1 MGAGSVC
8 DSGDC
13 QRQGDDLGAGG
24 CRGDE
29 TGDRAATVLA
39 VPVGHGC
46 GQSQEGAGEGVPAA
60 GGVGHVV
67 GTGGQ
72 GVGEERPRTTRIRTR
87 IASSRVS
94 WGSRSQDPS
103 GLRSCSRIERNG
115 VPRCADQ
122 LRPGSGGDETGVK
135 PYMDELSRPVTRH
148 ELARAAKLAH
158 RRHLVLQLIPAR
170 AAVTVLITGSLL
182 GGGDAQAYSR
192 MVELKERTL
201 AAAVVAH
208 EDANRT
214 RSMVAQGSRLSALA
228 IAYAGGKRSDALVE
242 ARAAV
247 AGAGLVVAT
256 VAANVAPE
264 KLAALDAARTSLAV
278 LIDAAAPAAPVA
290 VPAVPVGAAPVAAI
304 LAPAPLTAAP
314 AAPVPAPVEQI
325 AAPATVDQAAV
336 PAPVPAILAPAQGA
350 AAALTDEV
358 TPGGPVDAVDLDVSA
373 QMLTAA
379 RLVTELSAQ
388 VQADADAK
396 VAADAAA
403 AAAAAADAARQAA
416 AVAVAA
422 GSPNGAIP
430 PDALCGLSF
439 AQGALLRCDAATALN
454 TLDAAYLAD
463 VGTDLLVVSSYRSFA
478 DQVAVK
484 AARGGLASTPGFSNH
499 GRGLAVDF
507 GDFGAVGQFSAP
519 GYQWMK
525 ANAERFGWH
534 HPAVMDPGG
543 SGPHE
548 PWHWEFG
555 TL

>member
-1 MGAGSVC
+1 M
-8 DSGDC
+8 D
-13 QRQGDDLGAGG
+13 
-24 CRGDE
+24 
-29 TGDRAATVLA
+29 
-39 VPVGHGC
+39 
-46 GQSQEGAGEGVPAA
+46 GV
-60 GGVGHVV
+60 
-67 GTGGQ
+67 
-72 GVGEERPRTTRIRTR
+72 
-87 IASSRVS
+87 
-94 WGSRSQDPS
+94 
-103 GLRSCSRIERNG
+103 
-115 VPRCADQ
+115 
-122 LRPGSGGDETGVK
+122 
-135 PYMDELSRPVTRH
+135 SRPVTRR
-148 ELARAAKLAH
+148 ELAREARLAH

-170 AAVTVLITGSLL
+170 AAVTVLIAGSLL
-182 GGGDAQAYSR
+182 GVGDAQAHSR
-192 MVELKERTL
+192 MVELKERML

-214 RSMVAQGSRLSALA
+214 RSVVAQGSRLTALA

-256 VAANVAPE
+256 VAANVAHE
-264 KLAALDAARTSLAV
+264 RLAALDAARTSLAV

-304 LAPAPLTAAP
+304 LAPAPLIAAP

-350 AAALTDEV
+350 ALTDEV
-358 TPGGPVDAVDLDVSA
+358 TPGGPLDALDLDVSA

-379 RLVTELSAQ
+379 RLVTELSTQ

-396 VAADAAA
+396 VTADAASATAA
-403 AAAAAADAARQAA
+403 AAAAAADAAAARTAAARQAA

-422 GSPNGAIP
+422 GSSNGAIP
-430 PDALCGLSF
+430 ADALCGLSF
-439 AQGALLRCDAATALN
+439 ARGALLRCDAATALN
-454 TLDAAYLAD
+454 TLDAAYRAD
-463 VGTDLLVVSSYRSFA
+463 VGTDLVVVSSYRSLA

-484 AARGGLASTPGFSNH
+484 AARGDLASTPGSSNH

-507 GDFGAVGQFSAP
+507 GDFGAVGQFNAP

-543 SGPHE
+543 SGPQE

>member
-1 MGAGSVC
+1 
-8 DSGDC
+8 
-13 QRQGDDLGAGG
+13 
-24 CRGDE
+24 
-29 TGDRAATVLA
+29 
-39 VPVGHGC
+39 
-46 GQSQEGAGEGVPAA
+46 
-60 GGVGHVV
+60 
-67 GTGGQ
+67 
-72 GVGEERPRTTRIRTR
+72 
-87 IASSRVS
+87 
-94 WGSRSQDPS
+94 
-103 GLRSCSRIERNG
+103 
-115 VPRCADQ
+115 
-122 LRPGSGGDETGVK
+122 
-135 PYMDELSRPVTRH
+135 MDELSRPVTRH

-208 EDANRT
+208 ENANRT

-247 AGAGLVVAT
+247 AGAGLVAAT

-264 KLAALDAARTSLAV
+264 RLAALDAARTSLAV

-304 LAPAPLTAAP
+304 LAPAPLIAAP

-358 TPGGPVDAVDLDVSA
+358 TPGGPLDAVDLDVSA

-403 AAAAAADAARQAA
+403 AAAAA
-416 AVAVAA
+416 

-430 PDALCGLSF
+430 ADALCGLSF

-463 VGTDLLVVSSYRSFA
+463 VGTDLLIVSSYRSFA

-519 GYQWMK
+519 GYRWMK

-555 TL
+555 IL

>member
-1 MGAGSVC
+1 V
-8 DSGDC
+8 
-13 QRQGDDLGAGG
+13 
-24 CRGDE
+24 
-29 TGDRAATVLA
+29 
-39 VPVGHGC
+39 
-46 GQSQEGAGEGVPAA
+46 
-60 GGVGHVV
+60 
-67 GTGGQ
+67 
-72 GVGEERPRTTRIRTR
+72 
-87 IASSRVS
+87 
-94 WGSRSQDPS
+94 
-103 GLRSCSRIERNG
+103 
-115 VPRCADQ
+115 
-122 LRPGSGGDETGVK
+122 VK
-135 PYMDELSRPVTRH
+135 PYMDGVSRPVTRR
-148 ELARAAKLAH
+148 ELAREARLAH

-170 AAVTVLITGSLL
+170 AAVTVLIAGSLL
-182 GGGDAQAYSR
+182 GVGDAQAHSR
-192 MVELKERTL
+192 MVELKERML

-214 RSMVAQGSRLSALA
+214 RSVVAQGSRLTALA

-256 VAANVAPE
+256 VAANVAHE
-264 KLAALDAARTSLAV
+264 RLAALDAARTSLAV

-304 LAPAPLTAAP
+304 LAPAALIAAP

-325 AAPATVDQAAV
+325 AAPATVDQATV

-350 AAALTDEV
+350 ALTDEV
-358 TPGGPVDAVDLDVSA
+358 TPGGPLDALDLDVSA

-379 RLVTELSAQ
+379 RLVTELSTQ

-396 VAADAAA
+396 VTADAASATAA
-403 AAAAAADAARQAA
+403 AAAAAADAAAARTAAARQAA

-422 GSPNGAIP
+422 GSSNGAIP
-430 PDALCGLSF
+430 ADALCGLSF
-439 AQGALLRCDAATALN
+439 ARGALLRCDAATALN
-454 TLDAAYLAD
+454 TLDAAYRAD
-463 VGTDLLVVSSYRSFA
+463 VGTDLVVVSSYRSLA

-484 AARGGLASTPGFSNH
+484 AARGDLASTPGSSNH

-507 GDFGAVGQFSAP
+507 GDFGAVGQFNAP

-543 SGPHE
+543 SGPQE

>member
-1 MGAGSVC
+1 M
-8 DSGDC
+8 
-13 QRQGDDLGAGG
+13 
-24 CRGDE
+24 
-29 TGDRAATVLA
+29 
-39 VPVGHGC
+39 
-46 GQSQEGAGEGVPAA
+46 
-60 GGVGHVV
+60 
-67 GTGGQ
+67 
-72 GVGEERPRTTRIRTR
+72 
-87 IASSRVS
+87 
-94 WGSRSQDPS
+94 
-103 GLRSCSRIERNG
+103 
-115 VPRCADQ
+115 
-122 LRPGSGGDETGVK
+122 VK
-135 PYMDELSRPVTRH
+135 PYMDGASRPVTRR
-148 ELARAAKLAH
+148 ELAREAKLAH

-170 AAVTVLITGSLL
+170 AAVTVLIAGSLL
-182 GGGDAQAYSR
+182 GVGDAQAYSR

-214 RSMVAQGSRLSALA
+214 RSMVAQGSRLTALA

-256 VAANVAPE
+256 VAANVAHE
-264 KLAALDAARTSLAV
+264 RLAALDAARTSLAV

-304 LAPAPLTAAP
+304 LAPAQLIAAP

-350 AAALTDEV
+350 ALTDEV
-358 TPGGPVDAVDLDVSA
+358 TPGGPLDALDLDVSA

-379 RLVTELSAQ
+379 RLVTELSTQ

-396 VAADAAA
+396 VAADAASATA
-403 AAAAAADAARQAA
+403 AAATAAADAAAARTAAARQAA

-422 GSPNGAIP
+422 GSSNGAIP
-430 PDALCGLSF
+430 ADALCGLSF
-439 AQGALLRCDAATALN
+439 ARGALLRCDAATALN
-454 TLDAAYLAD
+454 TLDAAYRAD
-463 VGTDLLVVSSYRSFA
+463 VGTDLVVVSSYRSLA

-484 AARGGLASTPGFSNH
+484 AARGDLASTPGSSNH

-507 GDFGAVGQFSAP
+507 GDFGAVGQFNAP

-543 SGPHE
+543 SGPQE

>member
-1 MGAGSVC
+1 M
-8 DSGDC
+8 D
-13 QRQGDDLGAGG
+13 
-24 CRGDE
+24 
-29 TGDRAATVLA
+29 
-39 VPVGHGC
+39 
-46 GQSQEGAGEGVPAA
+46 GV
-60 GGVGHVV
+60 
-67 GTGGQ
+67 
-72 GVGEERPRTTRIRTR
+72 
-87 IASSRVS
+87 
-94 WGSRSQDPS
+94 
-103 GLRSCSRIERNG
+103 
-115 VPRCADQ
+115 
-122 LRPGSGGDETGVK
+122 
-135 PYMDELSRPVTRH
+135 SRPVTRR
-148 ELARAAKLAH
+148 ELAREARLAH

-170 AAVTVLITGSLL
+170 AAVTVLIAGSLL
-182 GGGDAQAYSR
+182 GVGDAQAHSR
-192 MVELKERTL
+192 MVELKERML

-214 RSMVAQGSRLSALA
+214 RSVVAQGSRLTALA

-256 VAANVAPE
+256 VAANVAHE
-264 KLAALDAARTSLAV
+264 RLAALDAARTSLAV

-304 LAPAPLTAAP
+304 LAPAALIAAP

-325 AAPATVDQAAV
+325 AAPATVDQATV

-350 AAALTDEV
+350 ALTDEV
-358 TPGGPVDAVDLDVSA
+358 TPGGPLDALDLDVSA

-379 RLVTELSAQ
+379 RLVTELSTQ

-396 VAADAAA
+396 VAADAASATAA
-403 AAAAAADAARQAA
+403 AAAAAADAAAADAAAARTAAARQAA

-422 GSPNGAIP
+422 GSSNGAIP
-430 PDALCGLSF
+430 ADALCGLSF
-439 AQGALLRCDAATALN
+439 ARGALLRCDAATALN
-454 TLDAAYLAD
+454 TLDAAYRAD
-463 VGTDLLVVSSYRSFA
+463 VGTDLVVVSSYRSLA

-484 AARGGLASTPGFSNH
+484 AARGDLASTPGSSNH

-507 GDFGAVGQFSAP
+507 GDFGAVGQFNAP

-543 SGPHE
+543 SGPQE

>member
-1 MGAGSVC
+1 M
-8 DSGDC
+8 D
-13 QRQGDDLGAGG
+13 
-24 CRGDE
+24 
-29 TGDRAATVLA
+29 
-39 VPVGHGC
+39 
-46 GQSQEGAGEGVPAA
+46 GV
-60 GGVGHVV
+60 
-67 GTGGQ
+67 
-72 GVGEERPRTTRIRTR
+72 
-87 IASSRVS
+87 
-94 WGSRSQDPS
+94 
-103 GLRSCSRIERNG
+103 
-115 VPRCADQ
+115 
-122 LRPGSGGDETGVK
+122 
-135 PYMDELSRPVTRH
+135 SRPVTRR
-148 ELARAAKLAH
+148 ELAREARLAH

-170 AAVTVLITGSLL
+170 AAVTVLIAGSLL
-182 GGGDAQAYSR
+182 GVGDAQAHSR
-192 MVELKERTL
+192 MVELKERML

-214 RSMVAQGSRLSALA
+214 RSVVAQGSRLTALA

-256 VAANVAPE
+256 VAANVAHE
-264 KLAALDAARTSLAV
+264 RLAALDAARTSLAV

-304 LAPAPLTAAP
+304 LAPAALIAAP

-325 AAPATVDQAAV
+325 AAPATVDQATV

-350 AAALTDEV
+350 ALTDEV
-358 TPGGPVDAVDLDVSA
+358 TPGGPLDALDLDVSA

-379 RLVTELSAQ
+379 RLVTELSTQ

-396 VAADAAA
+396 VTADAASATAA
-403 AAAAAADAARQAA
+403 AAAAAADAAAARTAAARQAA

-422 GSPNGAIP
+422 GSSNGAIP
-430 PDALCGLSF
+430 ADALCGLSF
-439 AQGALLRCDAATALN
+439 ARGALLRCDAATALN
-454 TLDAAYLAD
+454 TLDAAYRAD
-463 VGTDLLVVSSYRSFA
+463 VGTDLVVVSSYRSLA

-484 AARGGLASTPGFSNH
+484 AARGDLASTPGSSNH

-507 GDFGAVGQFSAP
+507 GDFGAVGQFNAP

-543 SGPHE
+543 SGPQE

>member
-1 MGAGSVC
+1 M
-8 DSGDC
+8 D
-13 QRQGDDLGAGG
+13 
-24 CRGDE
+24 
-29 TGDRAATVLA
+29 
-39 VPVGHGC
+39 
-46 GQSQEGAGEGVPAA
+46 GV
-60 GGVGHVV
+60 
-67 GTGGQ
+67 
-72 GVGEERPRTTRIRTR
+72 
-87 IASSRVS
+87 
-94 WGSRSQDPS
+94 
-103 GLRSCSRIERNG
+103 
-115 VPRCADQ
+115 
-122 LRPGSGGDETGVK
+122 
-135 PYMDELSRPVTRH
+135 SRPVTRR
-148 ELARAAKLAH
+148 ELAREARLAH

-170 AAVTVLITGSLL
+170 AAVTVLIAGSLL
-182 GGGDAQAYSR
+182 GVGDAQAYSR

-214 RSMVAQGSRLSALA
+214 RSVVAQGSRLTALA

-256 VAANVAPE
+256 VAANVAHE
-264 KLAALDAARTSLAV
+264 RLAALDAARTSLAV

-304 LAPAPLTAAP
+304 LAPAPLIAAP

-350 AAALTDEV
+350 ALTDEV
-358 TPGGPVDAVDLDVSA
+358 TPGGPLDALDLDVSA

-379 RLVTELSAQ
+379 RLVTELSTQ

-396 VAADAAA
+396 VTADAASATAA
-403 AAAAAADAARQAA
+403 AAAAAADAAAARTAAARQAA

-422 GSPNGAIP
+422 GSSNGAIP
-430 PDALCGLSF
+430 ADALCGLSF
-439 AQGALLRCDAATALN
+439 ARGALLRCDAATALN
-454 TLDAAYLAD
+454 TLDAAYRAD
-463 VGTDLLVVSSYRSFA
+463 VGTDLVVVSSYRSLA

-484 AARGGLASTPGFSNH
+484 AARGDLASTPGSSNH

-507 GDFGAVGQFSAP
+507 GDFGAVGQFNAP

-543 SGPHE
+543 SGPQE

>member
-1 MGAGSVC
+1 M
-8 DSGDC
+8 D
-13 QRQGDDLGAGG
+13 
-24 CRGDE
+24 
-29 TGDRAATVLA
+29 
-39 VPVGHGC
+39 
-46 GQSQEGAGEGVPAA
+46 GV
-60 GGVGHVV
+60 
-67 GTGGQ
+67 
-72 GVGEERPRTTRIRTR
+72 
-87 IASSRVS
+87 
-94 WGSRSQDPS
+94 
-103 GLRSCSRIERNG
+103 
-115 VPRCADQ
+115 
-122 LRPGSGGDETGVK
+122 
-135 PYMDELSRPVTRH
+135 SRPVTRR
-148 ELARAAKLAH
+148 ELAREAKLAH
-158 RRHLVLQLIPAR
+158 RRHLVLQLIPAH
-170 AAVTVLITGSLL
+170 AAVTVLIAGSLL
-182 GGGDAQAYSR
+182 GVGDAQAYSR

-214 RSMVAQGSRLSALA
+214 RAMVAQGSRLTALA

-256 VAANVAPE
+256 VAANVAHE
-264 KLAALDAARTSLAV
+264 RLAALDAARTSLAV

-304 LAPAPLTAAP
+304 LAPAPLIAAP

-350 AAALTDEV
+350 VLTDEV
-358 TPGGPVDAVDLDVSA
+358 TPGGPLDALDLDVSA

-379 RLVTELSAQ
+379 RLVTELSTR

-396 VAADAAA
+396 VAADAASATAA
-403 AAAAAADAARQAA
+403 AAAAAADAAAARTAAARQAA

-422 GSPNGAIP
+422 GSSNGAIP
-430 PDALCGLSF
+430 ADALCGLSF
-439 AQGALLRCDAATALN
+439 ARGALLRCDAATALN
-454 TLDAAYLAD
+454 TLDAAYRAD
-463 VGTDLLVVSSYRSFA
+463 VGTDLVVVSSYRSLA

-484 AARGGLASTPGFSNH
+484 AARGDLASTPGSSNH

-507 GDFGAVGQFSAP
+507 GDFGAVGQFNAP

-543 SGPHE
+543 SGPQE

>member
-1 MGAGSVC
+1 M
-8 DSGDC
+8 D
-13 QRQGDDLGAGG
+13 
-24 CRGDE
+24 
-29 TGDRAATVLA
+29 
-39 VPVGHGC
+39 
-46 GQSQEGAGEGVPAA
+46 GV
-60 GGVGHVV
+60 
-67 GTGGQ
+67 
-72 GVGEERPRTTRIRTR
+72 
-87 IASSRVS
+87 
-94 WGSRSQDPS
+94 
-103 GLRSCSRIERNG
+103 
-115 VPRCADQ
+115 
-122 LRPGSGGDETGVK
+122 
-135 PYMDELSRPVTRH
+135 SRPVTRR
-148 ELARAAKLAH
+148 ELAREAKLAH

-170 AAVTVLITGSLL
+170 AAVTVLIAGSLL
-182 GGGDAQAYSR
+182 GVGDAQAYSR

-214 RSMVAQGSRLSALA
+214 RSMVAQGSRLTALA

-256 VAANVAPE
+256 VAANVAHE

-304 LAPAPLTAAP
+304 LAPAPLIAAP

-336 PAPVPAILAPAQGA
+336 PAPVPAILAPAQV
-350 AAALTDEV
+350 AALTDEV
-358 TPGGPVDAVDLDVSA
+358 TPGGPLDALDLDVSA

-379 RLVTELSAQ
+379 RLVTELSTQ

-396 VAADAAA
+396 VAASAASATAASATAAAADAAA
-403 AAAAAADAARQAA
+403 ARTAAARQAA

-422 GSPNGAIP
+422 GSSNGAIP
-430 PDALCGLSF
+430 ADALCGLSF
-439 AQGALLRCDAATALN
+439 ARGALLRCDAATALN
-454 TLDAAYLAD
+454 TLDAAYRAD
-463 VGTDLLVVSSYRSFA
+463 VGTDLVVVSSYRSLA

-484 AARGGLASTPGFSNH
+484 AARGDLASAPGSSNH

-507 GDFGAVGQFSAP
+507 GDFGAVGQFNAP

-525 ANAERFGWH
+525 VNAERFGWH

-543 SGPHE
+543 SGPQE

>member
-1 MGAGSVC
+1 M
-8 DSGDC
+8 D
-13 QRQGDDLGAGG
+13 
-24 CRGDE
+24 
-29 TGDRAATVLA
+29 
-39 VPVGHGC
+39 
-46 GQSQEGAGEGVPAA
+46 GV
-60 GGVGHVV
+60 
-67 GTGGQ
+67 
-72 GVGEERPRTTRIRTR
+72 
-87 IASSRVS
+87 
-94 WGSRSQDPS
+94 
-103 GLRSCSRIERNG
+103 
-115 VPRCADQ
+115 
-122 LRPGSGGDETGVK
+122 
-135 PYMDELSRPVTRH
+135 SRPVTRR
-148 ELARAAKLAH
+148 ELAREARLAH

-170 AAVTVLITGSLL
+170 AAVTVLIAGSLL
-182 GGGDAQAYSR
+182 GVGDAQAHSR
-192 MVELKERTL
+192 MVELKERML

-214 RSMVAQGSRLSALA
+214 RSVVAQGSRLTALA

-256 VAANVAPE
+256 VAANVAHE
-264 KLAALDAARTSLAV
+264 RLAALDAARTSLAV

-304 LAPAPLTAAP
+304 LAPAPLIAAP

-350 AAALTDEV
+350 ALTDEV
-358 TPGGPVDAVDLDVSA
+358 TPGGPLDALDLDVSA

-379 RLVTELSAQ
+379 RLVTELSTQ

-396 VAADAAA
+396 VAADAASATAA
-403 AAAAAADAARQAA
+403 AAAAAADAAAADAAAARTAAARQAA

-422 GSPNGAIP
+422 GSSNGAIP
-430 PDALCGLSF
+430 ADALCGLSF
-439 AQGALLRCDAATALN
+439 ARGALLRCDAATALN
-454 TLDAAYLAD
+454 TLDAAYRAD
-463 VGTDLLVVSSYRSFA
+463 VGTDLVVVSSYRSLA

-484 AARGGLASTPGFSNH
+484 AARGDLASTPGSSNH

-507 GDFGAVGQFSAP
+507 GDFGAVGQFNAP

-543 SGPHE
+543 SGPQE

>member
-1 MGAGSVC
+1 
-8 DSGDC
+8 
-13 QRQGDDLGAGG
+13 
-24 CRGDE
+24 
-29 TGDRAATVLA
+29 
-39 VPVGHGC
+39 
-46 GQSQEGAGEGVPAA
+46 
-60 GGVGHVV
+60 
-67 GTGGQ
+67 
-72 GVGEERPRTTRIRTR
+72 
-87 IASSRVS
+87 
-94 WGSRSQDPS
+94 
-103 GLRSCSRIERNG
+103 
-115 VPRCADQ
+115 
-122 LRPGSGGDETGVK
+122 
-135 PYMDELSRPVTRH
+135 MDELSRPVTRH

-208 EDANRT
+208 ENANRT
-214 RSMVAQGSRLSALA
+214 RSMVAQGSRLTALA

-264 KLAALDAARTSLAV
+264 RLAALDAARTSLAV

-304 LAPAPLTAAP
+304 LAPAPLIAAP

-336 PAPVPAILAPAQGA
+336 PVPVPAILAPAQGA
-350 AAALTDEV
+350 ALTDEV
-358 TPGGPVDAVDLDVSA
+358 TPGGPLDALDLDVSA

-379 RLVTELSAQ
+379 RLVTELSTQ

-396 VAADAAA
+396 VAADAASATA
-403 AAAAAADAARQAA
+403 AADAAAADAAAARTAAARQAA

-422 GSPNGAIP
+422 GSSNGAIP
-430 PDALCGLSF
+430 ADALCGLSF
-439 AQGALLRCDAATALN
+439 ARGALLRCDAATALN
-454 TLDAAYLAD
+454 TLDAAYRAD
-463 VGTDLLVVSSYRSFA
+463 VGTDLVVVSSYRSLA

-484 AARGGLASTPGFSNH
+484 AARGDLASTPGSSNH

-507 GDFGAVGQFSAP
+507 GDFGAVGQFNAP

-543 SGPHE
+543 SGPQE

>member
-1 MGAGSVC
+1 M
-8 DSGDC
+8 D
-13 QRQGDDLGAGG
+13 
-24 CRGDE
+24 
-29 TGDRAATVLA
+29 
-39 VPVGHGC
+39 
-46 GQSQEGAGEGVPAA
+46 GV
-60 GGVGHVV
+60 
-67 GTGGQ
+67 
-72 GVGEERPRTTRIRTR
+72 
-87 IASSRVS
+87 
-94 WGSRSQDPS
+94 
-103 GLRSCSRIERNG
+103 
-115 VPRCADQ
+115 
-122 LRPGSGGDETGVK
+122 
-135 PYMDELSRPVTRH
+135 SRPVTRR
-148 ELARAAKLAH
+148 ELAREAKLAH
-158 RRHLVLQLIPAR
+158 RRHLVLQLIPAL
-170 AAVTVLITGSLL
+170 AAVTVLIAGSLL
-182 GGGDAQAYSR
+182 GVGDAQAYSR

-214 RSMVAQGSRLSALA
+214 RSMVAQGSRLTALA

-256 VAANVAPE
+256 VAANVAQE
-264 KLAALDAARTSLAV
+264 RLAALDAARTSLAV

-304 LAPAPLTAAP
+304 LAPAPLIAAP

-350 AAALTDEV
+350 VLTDEV
-358 TPGGPVDAVDLDVSA
+358 TPGGPLDALDLDVSA

-379 RLVTELSAQ
+379 RLVTELSTQ

-396 VAADAAA
+396 VAADAASATAA
-403 AAAAAADAARQAA
+403 AAAAAADAAAARTAAARQAA

-422 GSPNGAIP
+422 GSSNGAIP
-430 PDALCGLSF
+430 ADALCGLSF
-439 AQGALLRCDAATALN
+439 ARGALLRCDAATALN

-463 VGTDLLVVSSYRSFA
+463 VGTDLLIVSSYRSFA

-507 GDFGAVGQFSAP
+507 GDFGAVGQFNAP

-543 SGPHE
+543 SGPQE